1 MNKDAFL
8 PMIEKKYA
16 KNLSVSEVQNPE
28 DTYSRSAQRER
39 RKFESMKLFLSLAIV
54 FGVAPFSFVIFG
66 ILHAHLGLNLFLAA
80 VFMMAVPIVFS
91 HLLSGVIQKEYDRK
105 MEEVNKE
112 KLL

>member
-1 MNKDAFL
+1 MNRDVFL

-16 KNLSVSEVQNPE
+16 KGLHTSEVQNPE

-39 RKFESMKLFLSLAIV
+39 RKFESMKLFLSLATV

-66 ILHAHLGLNLFLAA
+66 ILHAHLGLNVFLAA

-91 HLLSGVIQKEYDRK
+91 HFLSGVIQKEYDKK
-105 MEEVNKE
+105 MKE
-112 KLL
+112 LKKEMLH

>member
-1 MNKDAFL
+1 MNRDVFL

-16 KNLSVSEVQNPE
+16 KGLHTSEVQNPE

-39 RKFESMKLFLSLAIV
+39 RKFESMKLFLSLATV

-80 VFMMAVPIVFS
+80 VFMMAIPIVFS
-91 HLLSGVIQKEYDRK
+91 HLFSGVIQKEYDKK
-105 MEEVNKE
+105 MKE
-112 KLL
+112 LKKGMLH